1 MYCYCRCDGRR
12 LDDLRPLN
20 CEVDVFEPL
29 HGSAVFKRGETQ
41 VGRWEQWKEREGRVD
56 IEREGRR
63 GRRRGRGE
71 EGEEG

>member
-41 VGRWEQWKEREGRVD
+41 VETMREERREGID
-56 IEREGRR
+56 
-63 GRRRGRGE
+63 
-71 EGEEG
+71 